1 MVTLHLKHLLSE
13 VSCVLKDNDTN
24 MHLEKWG
31 GRGKKELIQIPSV
44 GHLKYDR
51 FKHNVNQEHFIEQKF
66 EAIFSNS
73 GDSYLCSS
81 ITNLCRC
88 LAETYEDEF
97 ISAAGD
103 SSQMSAVET
112 ASIMSDV
119 GLN

>member
-1 MVTLHLKHLLSE
+1 
-13 VSCVLKDNDTN
+13 
-24 MHLEKWG
+24 MHLEGGG
-31 GRGKKELIQIPSV
+31 GRRKEYLIQISSV

-51 FKHNVNQEHFIEQKF
+51 FKHNVKQEHFIEQNF

-81 ITNLCRC
+81 IINLCCC